1 MAKLTLRSLR
11 SKIEE
16 LILKIL
22 QGMTKKVIV
31 GTPDL
36 INAKITEFQYGLN
49 PDRSDI
55 GEYAPTP
62 AGQKYRLFKLQLNP
76 FAQGKVDLILTGAT
90 ARGLEVVSLGNSKY
104 LLESTDAKWD
114 DLKAKYGDQIRLIN
128 EDEWKDLQRYKY
140 APELIKAMKKRTG
153 L

>member
-1 MAKLTLRSLR
+1 MLSLDTLQGLTEKIITNTPHLKT
-11 SKIEE
+11 SKI
-16 LILKIL
+16 
-22 QGMTKKVIV
+22 
-31 GTPDL
+31 
-36 INAKITEFQYGLN
+36 NEFQYGLN
-49 PDRSDI
+49 PDGSDI
-55 GEYAPTP
+55 GEYSSSQL
-62 AGQKYRLFKLQLNP
+62 GQEYRLFKLQLNP